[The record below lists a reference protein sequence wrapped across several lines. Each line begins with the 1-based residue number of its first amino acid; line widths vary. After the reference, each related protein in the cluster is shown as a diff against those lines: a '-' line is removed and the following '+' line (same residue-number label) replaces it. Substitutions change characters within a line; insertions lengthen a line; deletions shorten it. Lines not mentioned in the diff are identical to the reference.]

1 MIAIV
6 MVVVELLLSRVNQP
20 LTSHDREPDA
30 RDSEAAGLGGRE
42 RGA

>member
-1 MIAIV
+1 MIVIV
-6 MVVVELLLSRVNQP
+6 MVVGELLPSLVNQP

-30 RDSEAAGLGGRE
+30 RDSETAGLGGRE